1 MSQCTAKLSFLPRL
15 EIGSKDG
22 SGYSSIIKP
31 ALVALLD
38 QPGMKRGTVASTLV
52 YLRNVADRKGISF
65 YTHTAFGLSQ
75 QTRKDFIMSL
85 RTHGAQANERAHFST
100 TRTLS
105 DFSLLIGV
113 MLVGEYGG
121 TSPKQNS

>member
-1 MSQCTAKLSFLPRL
+1 
-15 EIGSKDG
+15 
-22 SGYSSIIKP
+22 
-31 ALVALLD
+31 
-38 QPGMKRGTVASTLV
+38 
-52 YLRNVADRKGISF
+52 
-65 YTHTAFGLSQ
+65 
-75 QTRKDFIMSL
+75 MSL

-121 TSPKQNS
+121 TSPSKTVRVEGLLRGVDTFVKEVELMPPTGMGEHTEESRSWERRLRAGWSLPER